1 MYLDRHL
8 EGETERY
15 EVYIGKRKDT
25 TATSE
30 VTRTTEQMR
39 NAICGARLRHSFEKK
54 PTR

>member
-30 VTRTTEQMR
+30 GTRTTEQ
-39 NAICGARLRHSFEKK
+39 
-54 PTR
+54 